1 MSDKVSF
8 SKKAIQS
15 IENFEKVALR
25 AVEAAKKIT
34 SHVFVYAWA
43 LRHIYQYFIGKN

>member
-1 MSDKVSF
+1 MSDKVSL

-25 AVEAAKKIT
+25 ALESADKI
-34 SHVFVYAWA
+34 SFRLFLYALA
-43 LRHIYQYFIGKN
+43 LWDIYRYFTDKN

>member
-1 MSDKVSF
+1 MSDKVPF

-34 SHVFVYAWA
+34 SHVFLYAWA
-43 LRHIYQYFIGKN
+43 LWHIYRYFAAKH

>member
-1 MSDKVSF
+1 MPDKVSL

-25 AVEAAKKIT
+25 ALEAADRI
-34 SHVFVYAWA
+34 SFRLFLYALVLW
-43 LRHIYQYFIGKN
+43 HIYCYFMGKH

>member
-1 MSDKVSF
+1 MPDKF

-25 AVEAAKKIT
+25 TIEAAKKIT
-34 SHVFVYAWA
+34 SHVFLYGWA
-43 LRHIYQYFIGKN
+43 LWHIYHFFTGKH